1 MVWILNRYLLLST
14 IAHICNSMI
23 VFLFAS
29 NYCFSITRL
38 GQCKYQHG
46 DCVEILTKET
56 EDKLADSCVG
66 LPHCGI
72 TVSVAWMSRC
82 RAYSSYNYALYKCIP
97 SEPILAKYLVLYHHY
112 ISLMHGENKH

>member
-1 MVWILNRYLLLST
+1 MYIKYRQCSLQNSELNYSP
-14 IAHICNSMI
+14 S
-23 VFLFAS
+23 VF
-29 NYCFSITRL
+29 TRL

-46 DCVEILTKET
+46 DCVEILTKDT
-56 EDKLADSCVG
+56 EDKLSDSCVG

-97 SEPILAKYLVLYHHY
+97 SKSKNL
-112 ISLMHGENKH
+112 SFFSSSN

>member
-1 MVWILNRYLLLST
+1 MKTLLIIVHNLR
-14 IAHICNSMI
+14 NSMM

-46 DCVEILTKET
+46 DCVEILTKDT

-97 SEPILAKYLVLYHHY
+97 SESIPANILFCN
-112 ISLMHGENKH
+112 ISTFL